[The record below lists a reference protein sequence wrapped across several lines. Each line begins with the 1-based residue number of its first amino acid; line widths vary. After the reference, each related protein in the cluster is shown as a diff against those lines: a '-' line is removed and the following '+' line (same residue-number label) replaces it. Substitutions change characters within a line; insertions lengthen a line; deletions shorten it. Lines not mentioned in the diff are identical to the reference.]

1 MTTKLLSPCPED
13 AGNTSMG
20 NVAPTENSAAYK
32 KYVAPKEPDYQ
43 YQDLSDADIEKVI
56 ANLDSMEL
64 REQIKFVITLNKSQR
79 KSQSQILDSLGRL
92 EKGQN
97 TLMDKLVKTEVY
109 LLMHK
114 KRHCLKIGYSENI
127 DGRLKH
133 HRKEWIILAHEHG
146 SKQRESRM
154 KQVLKESG
162 FIPMPCTEEV
172 FEITPALVD
181 ILEANGWVGVN
192 EHRDRLLKKDV
203 QLDLTSQNV

>member
-1 MTTKLLSPCPED
+1 MTIKLLSPCPDD
-13 AGNTSMG
+13 AGNTSKG

-79 KSQSQILDSLGRL
+79 KSQSQILDSLGRI

-181 ILEANGWVGVN
+181 ILEANGWVGAN

>member
-1 MTTKLLSPCPED
+1 MKTKYFSTCPNDED
-13 AGNTSMG
+13 NSSMG

-32 KYVAPKEPDYQ
+32 KYVAPKKPEYQ
-43 YQDLSDADIEKVI
+43 FQDLTDADIEKKMSL
-56 ANLDSMEL
+56 LDSMDL
-64 REQIKFVITLNKSQR
+64 RDQLKFAITLIKSQR
-79 KSQSQILDSLGRL
+79 KSQSQIQESLRRL
-92 EKGQN
+92 EKGQS

-114 KRHCLKIGYSENI
+114 KRRCLKIGYSENI

-172 FEITPALVD
+172 FEITPELVD
-181 ILEANGWVGVN
+181 ILEANGWVGVHDN
-192 EHRDRLLKKDV
+192 RDKLLEKDL
-203 QLDLTSQNV
+203 QLDLISKNV

>member
-172 FEITPALVD
+172 FEISPALVD